1 MRIQSTANGGFADV
15 DSEYAEQLIASG
27 LFKAVEAP
35 KPARKAPA
43 KKTAPK
49 TKPAPAE
56 EPKNEE

>member
-15 DSEYAEQLIASG
+15 DPEYGQRLIDSG

-35 KPARKAPA
+35 KPPPRKTPARRPA
-43 KKTAPK
+43 K
-49 TKPAPAE
+49 TKPAPQ

>member
-15 DSEYAEQLIASG
+15 DPDYAERLIESG
-27 LFKAVEAP
+27 LFKAVEPP

-43 KKTAPK
+43 RRATTK
-49 TKPAPAE
+49 TKPAPQ